1 MYDMKAPKQTV
12 SLTVNS
18 DLYAR
23 AKKLGI
29 NASQIA
35 EEALTQAL
43 ARKLAEQIRA
53 EIREDLAAYNSYIEA
68 QDPRPRWHAPTIAA
82 ATMQFDVHRN
92 PVPQGRRAYPCEAII
107 AALDYLFG
115 GV

>member
-1 MYDMKAPKQTV
+1 MGTTIYDMKAPKQTV

-53 EIREDLAAYNSYIEA
+53 EIREDLAAYNSYVEA
-68 QDPRPRWHAPTIAA
+68 HGSPAEMA
-82 ATMQFDVHRN
+82 
-92 PVPQGRRAYPCEAII
+92 RAHYRARDD
-107 AALDYLFG
+107 A
-115 GV
+115 V